1 MGPPDVKFRSDRLP
15 ITDWVLKE
23 ISKSSDLLP
32 TVLDFEFILDLVF
45 ILNLVFLSF
54 SLFHLLL
61 NILELVFFSSPMLHL
76 LPNILDL
83 VFFFPYASSS
93 PPLTGL
99 SRFSK
104 GTVCYLPAAAE
115 HERRPPNTCCWVRT
129 GSRAVFHSAYFP

>member
-1 MGPPDVKFRSDRLP
+1 MKFRSDRLP

-61 NILELVFFSSPMLHL
+61 NILDLVFFSSPMLHL

-83 VFFFPYASSS
+83 VFFL
-93 PPLTGL
+93 PLCFI
-99 SRFSK
+99 FS
-104 GTVCYLPAAAE
+104 TL
-115 HERRPPNTCCWVRT
+115 NRT
-129 GSRAVFHSAYFP
+129 